1 MCLQCDLCFEALK
14 IPWESISRRAAERG
28 LVMTRVA
35 VRDFDHADQAAML
48 PQAVRQLGA
57 LLRLNKKVY
66 VHCTAGINRATLT
79 ALGYLTFVKKM
90 ELDDAHALIKSKRSV
105 AHPYIDCWKTVR
117 SGMLDGHE
125 EEIGEIS
132 RALYESR
139 SAPDGGDGS
148 ADWFDAEKE
157 LISRTFTRLIDIDVQ
172 FANGLISASAS
183 AMHVHVAEVHGGDV
197 DDAGSGEST
206 QERLDTCNIQ
216 MHELRTSIERAAVA
230 LQELEANVPAWME
243 ESNGVEG

>member
-1 MCLQCDLCFEALK
+1 
-14 IPWESISRRAAERG
+14 
-28 LVMTRVA
+28 MTRVA

-125 EEIGEIS
+125 EEGGATGDSQQAERPLRVLS
-132 RALYESR
+132 LGRAR
-139 SAPDGGDGS
+139 RGRVRRMAVPGS
-148 ADWFDAEKE
+148 A
-157 LISRTFTRLIDIDVQ
+157 
-172 FANGLISASAS
+172 
-183 AMHVHVAEVHGGDV
+183 
-197 DDAGSGEST
+197 
-206 QERLDTCNIQ
+206 
-216 MHELRTSIERAAVA
+216 A
-230 LQELEANVPAWME
+230 LW
-243 ESNGVEG
+243 